1 MVTPTTRTIV
11 NASTNSTAEA
21 SRSRR
26 TASEVVT
33 EALRE
38 AILRGIL
45 KGGQRLGQE
54 ELAAQFGVSRLPIR
68 EALRQLE
75 VEGFVLSYP
84 HRGVV
89 VSTLTPEEVQEISEI
104 RLALETL
111 ALRLTIPH
119 LSEDVLQQADAIL
132 SKIDQET
139 DLLGWSELNWQ
150 FHKTLYTPANRPR
163 LLTLLKNLYATANR
177 YPLTSYKAQSQQE
190 HRKILEACRHRET
203 ETALKIL
210 EQHIEAT
217 AKMPVAYLKRENSED
232 ASQEI
237 GN

>member
-1 MVTPTTRTIV
+1 M
-11 NASTNSTAEA
+11 
-21 SRSRR
+21 
-26 TASEVVT
+26 
-33 EALRE
+33 
-38 AILRGIL
+38 
-45 KGGQRLGQE
+45 
-54 ELAAQFGVSRLPIR
+54 
-68 EALRQLE
+68 
-75 VEGFVLSYP
+75 LSYP

-111 ALRLTIPH
+111 ALRLAIPH

-190 HRKILEACRHRET
+190 HRKILEACRRRET